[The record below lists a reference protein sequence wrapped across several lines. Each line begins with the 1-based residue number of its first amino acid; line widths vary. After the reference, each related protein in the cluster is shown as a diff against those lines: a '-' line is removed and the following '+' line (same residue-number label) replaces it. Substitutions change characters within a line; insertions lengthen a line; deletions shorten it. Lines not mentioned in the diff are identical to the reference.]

1 MHKMCVHKMHLDP
14 MFVYLFIYFS
24 SGAMVEEEQ
33 FVNIDLNDDNI
44 CTICKLDTDT
54 GTLSFCHVCFEL
66 SIEGKCPCLA
76 NLVLKRPFCLR
87 KKGNCRYFVCFRL
100 CH

>member
-1 MHKMCVHKMHLDP
+1 MD
-14 MFVYLFIYFS
+14 
-24 SGAMVEEEQ
+24 EEEQ

-66 SIEGKCPCLA
+66 NIEGECPCWRNGSFDSA
-76 NLVLKRPFCLR
+76 KNNSTASVIFCTA
-87 KKGNCRYFVCFRL
+87 KDGYSFIIYQ
-100 CH
+100 